1 MEKGMSDITKY
12 LFRYLEKGKEEEL
25 DIYVNDTLQREY
37 LTLSTDE
44 EVAEVFGEMAAEF
57 TYGLTH
63 QEALN
68 LRSYT
73 GFSHKEINAIMRDK
87 WTYEQHGLLTT
98 EKRQDYSQI
107 GEAVEKIIFKFP
119 PLERNIKTYRG
130 VTLAQFRDYGIY
142 TLEDLTAMQGKYFY
156 DSGFSSTSLVRK
168 SSLYNTEAFQ
178 IGKRNIEIEY
188 LIPEECHDGALLLDD
203 YTSHYKAENEY
214 LINSGSLIRII
225 SVDIDKENNT
235 AYLRAVL
242 IPKKIWDPMAVK
254 HLEEE
259 TQKVTK

>member
-73 GFSHKEINAIMRDK
+73 GFSNK
-87 WTYEQHGLLTT
+87 
-98 EKRQDYSQI
+98 
-107 GEAVEKIIFKFP
+107 
-119 PLERNIKTYRG
+119 
-130 VTLAQFRDYGIY
+130 
-142 TLEDLTAMQGKYFY
+142 
-156 DSGFSSTSLVRK
+156 
-168 SSLYNTEAFQ
+168 
-178 IGKRNIEIEY
+178 
-188 LIPEECHDGALLLDD
+188 
-203 YTSHYKAENEY
+203 
-214 LINSGSLIRII
+214 
-225 SVDIDKENNT
+225 
-235 AYLRAVL
+235 
-242 IPKKIWDPMAVK
+242 
-254 HLEEE
+254 
-259 TQKVTK
+259 

>member
-1 MEKGMSDITKY
+1 MEKGMSNLTKY
-12 LFRYLEKGKEEEL
+12 LFRYLEPGKEEEM
-25 DIYVNDTLQREY
+25 DIYISDVLDRDY
-37 LTLSTDE
+37 LTLESDE
-44 EVAEVFGEMAAEF
+44 QVSEVFGEMAAEF
-57 TYGLTH
+57 TSNLSY
-63 QEALN
+63 QEALS

-73 GFSHKEINAIMRDK
+73 GFSHKEINALLRDK
-87 WTYEQHGLLTT
+87 WNYEQHGKLTDERRNEYT
-98 EKRQDYSQI
+98 EI
-107 GEAVEKIIFKFP
+107 GQEVEKVVFKFP

-142 TLEDLTAMQGKYFY
+142 SLEDLKAKYFY
-156 DSGFSSTSLVRK
+156 DGGFTSTSLVRK

-188 LIPEECHDGALLLDD
+188 LIPEECRDGALLLDE

-214 LINSGSLIRII
+214 IINSGSLIRIL

-235 AYLRAVL
+235 AFLRAILV
-242 IPKKIWDPMAVK
+242 PKKVWDPRAVR

-259 TQKVTK
+259 SKKTK

>member
-12 LFRYLEKGKEEEL
+12 LFRYLEKDKEEEL
-25 DIYVNDTLQREY
+25 NIYLNDILEREY
-37 LTLSTDE
+37 ISLESDE
-44 EVAEVFGEMAAEF
+44 EVSQVFGEMAAEF
-57 TYGLTH
+57 TYGLTY
-63 QEALN
+63 QEALS
-68 LRSYT
+68 LRSYS
-73 GFSHKEINAIMRDK
+73 GFSHKEINALLRNK
-87 WTYEQHGLLTT
+87 WNYEQHGKLTDERKQEYT
-98 EKRQDYSQI
+98 QTAQE
-107 GEAVEKIIFKFP
+107 VEKVLFKFP
-119 PLERNIKTYRG
+119 SLDKNIRVYRG
-130 VTLAQFRDYGIY
+130 VTLAQFSDYGIY

-156 DSGFSSTSLVRK
+156 DSGFTSTSLVRK

-203 YTSHYKAENEY
+203 YTSHYKSENEY

-225 SVDIDKENNT
+225 EVKVDKENNT
-235 AYLRAVL
+235 AYLKAAL

>member
-1 MEKGMSDITKY
+1 MEKGMSNLTKY
-12 LFRYLEKGKEEEL
+12 LFSYLEPGKEEEI
-25 DIYVNDTLQREY
+25 DIYISDALDRDY
-37 LTLSTDE
+37 LTLESDE
-44 EVAEVFGEMAAEF
+44 QVSEVFGEMSAEF
-57 TYGLTH
+57 ASNLSY

-73 GFSHKEINAIMRDK
+73 GFSHKEINALLRDK
-87 WTYEQHGLLTT
+87 WNYEQHGKLTDERKNEYT
-98 EKRQDYSQI
+98 ETGQ
-107 GEAVEKIIFKFP
+107 EVEKVVFKFP

-142 TLEDLTAMQGKYFY
+142 SLEDLKAMEGKYFY
-156 DSGFSSTSLVRK
+156 DGGFTSTSLVRK

-188 LIPEECHDGALLLDD
+188 LIPEECHDGALLLDE

-214 LINSGSLIRII
+214 LINSSSLVRIL

-235 AYLRAVL
+235 AFLRAILV
-242 IPKKIWDPMAVK
+242 PKKVWDPMSVK
-254 HLEEE
+254 YLEEE
-259 TQKVTK
+259 SKKTK